1 MELRRQVC
9 RTLHDDHAAT
19 IALLERLETLLGRH
33 NERRPP
39 DASDPAM
46 TRLMKDLIFTV
57 EAEIGSHF
65 SFEEDLVFPIL
76 SSAGDSEMVELLSRE
91 HGAILPLAR
100 RLVEL
105 ARAARDAG
113 FGAAAWSEFHAA
125 GAELTERLVSHI
137 QKEEMGLL
145 PQLDDLL
152 DESADQQLG
161 LALAARR

>member
-33 NERRPP
+33 SERRPP
-39 DASDPAM
+39 EAGDPAV

-57 EAEIGSHF
+57 ETEIGSHF

-76 SSAGDSEMVELLSRE
+76 SSAGDGEMVELLSSE

-113 FGAAAWSEFHAA
+113 FGAAAWSEFHVA
-125 GAELTERLVSHI
+125 GAELIERLVSHI

-161 LALAARR
+161 IELAARR